1 MQNQPI
7 PANQLNNNQ
16 TKRSSY
22 ANYNKLQTSTS
33 SSPQQQQQTWPSS
46 LPPGWKREECMRPN
60 GLGTGKSDVYYIS
73 PQNQIVRN
81 KQEMQTI
88 LGDKYDIASFDWRMG
103 KFNMNNNNKSK
114 RLEEVTADTSA
125 AAKVPRLDNQYN
137 LPVRRCLFSSV
148 TNEIKPVI
156 VRSHPECKRT
166 DVKNTNHEI
175 PHQLFWEKRLADHV
189 AINPDTGEPFKPI
202 SLPKGMQC
210 RRIFSTPFILLFLAA
225 GVPGYQP
232 TQLIQSLIHALS
244 SSSNGSNSS
253 PIIGQEQQPSAIEKN
268 PCVIINHLQP
278 MIKTFIVTD
287 DDIRRQEARVKELR
301 KKLETARKK
310 LHPRYETEREG

>member
-1 MQNQPI
+1 MIQNQSV
-7 PANQLNNNQ
+7 NQVNNNQ

-22 ANYNKLQTSTS
+22 ANYSKQLQNTTTS
-33 SSPQQQQQTWPSS
+33 SQQSHQQQIWLSS
-46 LPPGWKREECMRPN
+46 LPAGWKREECMRPN

-73 PQNQIVRN
+73 PQNQVVRN

-88 LGDKYDIASFDWRMG
+88 LGDKYDIGLFDWRTG
-103 KFNMNNNNKSK
+103 KFTMNNNTSNNNINKSK
-114 RLEEVTADTSA
+114 KVEEPATDMSSVSSPAT
-125 AAKVPRLDNQYN
+125 KVPRVDNQCS
-137 LPVRRCLFSSV
+137 LPMRRCPFLIS
-148 TNEIKPVI
+148 NDIKPVI

-166 DVKNTNHEI
+166 DVKNTNQET
-175 PHQLFWEKRLADHV
+175 PHQLFWEKRLADHM
-189 AINPDTGEPFKPI
+189 AIDPDTGESFKPI
-202 SLPKGMQC
+202 SLPKGIQ
-210 RRIFSTPFILLFLAA
+210 SA

-232 TQLIQSLIHALS
+232 TQLIQSLVYALS
-244 SSSNGSNSS
+244 SSSKSS

-268 PCVIINHLQP
+268 PCVVINHLQP

>member
-1 MQNQPI
+1 MDSVNVAVGISNRQGHSFVSAHCSCVSDAEPLQNSVSGQQPH
-7 PANQLNNNQ
+7 
-16 TKRSSY
+16 
-22 ANYNKLQTSTS
+22 
-33 SSPQQQQQTWPSS
+33 QQQQIWPSS
-46 LPPGWKREECMRPN
+46 LPTGWRREECMRPN

-73 PQNQIVRN
+73 PQNQVVRN

-88 LGDKYDIASFDWRMG
+88 LGDKYDIGLFDWRMG
-103 KFNMNNNNKSK
+103 KFVMSNNNSNNNTNKSK
-114 RLEEVTADTSA
+114 RLEEPTADTSA
-125 AAKVPRLDNQYN
+125 SSPSAKVPRVDNQCS
-137 LPVRRCLFSSV
+137 LPMRRCPFPI
-148 TNEIKPVI
+148 TNDVKPVI

-166 DVKNTNHEI
+166 DVKNTNQET

-189 AINPDTGEPFKPI
+189 AIDPDTGESFKPFF
-202 SLPKGMQC
+202 LPKGIQ
-210 RRIFSTPFILLFLAA
+210 SA

-232 TQLIQSLIHALS
+232 VQLVHSLIHALS
-244 SSSNGSNSS
+244 SSSSKIS

-268 PCVIINHLQP
+268 PCVVINHLQP

-301 KKLETARKK
+301 KKLEIARKK

>member
-1 MQNQPI
+1 M
-7 PANQLNNNQ
+7 
-16 TKRSSY
+16 
-22 ANYNKLQTSTS
+22 
-33 SSPQQQQQTWPSS
+33 
-46 LPPGWKREECMRPN
+46 
-60 GLGTGKSDVYYIS
+60 
-73 PQNQIVRN
+73 
-81 KQEMQTI
+81 
-88 LGDKYDIASFDWRMG
+88 
-103 KFNMNNNNKSK
+103 
-114 RLEEVTADTSA
+114 
-125 AAKVPRLDNQYN
+125 
-137 LPVRRCLFSSV
+137 
-148 TNEIKPVI
+148 
-156 VRSHPECKRT
+156 
-166 DVKNTNHEI
+166 
-175 PHQLFWEKRLADHV
+175 

-210 RRIFSTPFILLFLAA
+210 RRIFLIHVILLFLAA

-244 SSSNGSNSS
+244 SSSSNNNSS